1 MMVSPFHAYRKSACD
16 NALIRTLKIVIFSFL
31 PHIYLISLW
40 LNESLSHFLWQM
52 CSYDSHNYVRS
63 NPAACNFIW
72 LTRVSC
78 IVLLLF
84 IYGII
89 LCLLHMMP
97 YKEKEKIPAR
107 LKIMNGGRKIL
118 RLCFWGI
125 LLQFL
130 FYLFQIPHYFLAFL
144 NGNTVWHIALD
155 GILTFFFFYLLILN
169 GSIRILCTCRSLGV
183 WKRVLFI
190 CWMGIPI
197 MHLLPLK
204 YLSKRAKIEY
214 DAEYLRF
221 ENHKVRD
228 GAMLCAA
235 RYPIV
240 LLHGIGFRDLQY
252 FNYWGRIPK
261 ELVRNGALIYYGHQ
275 EAWGTIEANA
285 QAIKETIQKV
295 MDENHCDKVNIIA
308 HSKGGLDARYLISGL
323 HMEDSVASLTTM
335 STPHRGSELLNILN
349 KLPDG
354 IYHLIASMFDHTYRK
369 LGDKNPDCY
378 HASKQLSCEYCKEF
392 NEKYP
397 DSPKVYYQS
406 YASVLKHTF
415 GDNLLSLPN
424 LLMFFAGASRND
436 GLVTEESAKWGCF
449 KKTFVSTGRRGISHG
464 DMIDLKREDYKGFD
478 VIEAYVEIVSQLK
491 EMGY

>member
-1 MMVSPFHAYRKSACD
+1 M
-16 NALIRTLKIVIFSFL
+16 IFL
-31 PHIYLISLW
+31 PHIYLLTIW
-40 LNESLSHFLWQM
+40 V
-52 CSYDSHNYVRS
+52 HNFVYNILYKMYGS
-63 NPAACNFIW
+63 KAYGFMGNAA
-72 LTRVSC
+72 TSAS
-78 IVLLLF
+78 VLLLV
-84 IYGII
+84 IYWGV
-89 LCLLHMMP
+89 LCLLHIMP
-97 YKEKEKIPAR
+97 YREKEKIPAR

-125 LLQFL
+125 LAQPFL
-130 FYLFQIPHYFLAFL
+130 YLFKLPVHLLAYV
-144 NGNTVWHIALD
+144 NISGWHHIVID
-155 GILTFFFFYLLILN
+155 GILTFLFFYFLILN

-190 CWMGIPI
+190 CWVWIPVF
-197 MHLLPLK
+197 HLLPLK

-214 DAEYLRF
+214 DAECCRF
-221 ENHKVRD
+221 ENRKQRD
-228 GAMLCAA
+228 GSMLCAT
-235 RYPIV
+235 RYPII

-261 ELVRNGALIYYGHQ
+261 ELVRNGATVYYGHQ
-275 EAWGTIEANA
+275 EAWGTIENNA
-285 QAIKETIQKV
+285 QVIKKKIEEV
-295 MDENHCDKVNIIA
+295 LAENNCDKVNIIA

-323 HMEDSVASLTTM
+323 HMEEHVATLTTM

-354 IYHLIASMFDHTYRK
+354 IYHLVSSMFDRTYRRF
-369 LGDKNPDCY
+369 GDANPDCY
-378 HASKQLSCEYCKEF
+378 HASKQLSSEFCQEF

-406 YASVLKHTF
+406 YASIVKHTL
-415 GDNLLSLPN
+415 GDNLLSIPN
-424 LLMFFAGASRND
+424 LLMFFAGASKND
-436 GLVTEESAKWGCF
+436 GLVTAESAKWGNF

-478 VIEAYVEIVSQLK
+478 VIEAYVEIVAQLK